1 MELCQKGSLLVS
13 RKALNYLIFTALIL
27 GCTCGVRAGDVENYD
42 ASGDYITDCK
52 YATCVGLEGLRW
64 SEKHPFGVAVAVS
77 MGTKPAVTDDQIK
90 MVLTRDF
97 NFFGVEEIKF
107 FYENHEAVASV
118 MTLHVRG
125 GTEGP
130 FVISNVR
137 DEIEAVA
144 SRAKNKNP
152 ALFKAP

>member
-1 MELCQKGSLLVS
+1 ML
-13 RKALNYLIFTALIL
+13 TASVLWSANL
-27 GCTCGVRAGDVENYD
+27 AYADD
-42 ASGDYITDCK
+42 ASGFDASPDYIEDCK
-52 YATCVGLEGLRW
+52 FATCVGLAAMRW
-64 SEKHPFGVAVAVS
+64 SRDNPFAVAVGVS

-97 NFFGVEEIKF
+97 EHYGVEQIKF

-137 DEIEAVA
+137 KEIESIAKRA
-144 SRAKNKNP
+144 SNTNP
-152 ALFKAP
+152 ATITSR